1 MYMIKYTICYDKDT
15 DLIYNLIIDF
25 CTFGVGCLV
34 SQKKIGSY
42 HPQLPS
48 AAYLLLRSLVD
59 IKTIRSLLQKK
70 KKKLCYKLR
79 KIFCITTQDF

>member
-15 DLIYNLIIDF
+15 DLRYNLIIDF

-34 SQKKIGSY
+34 SQMKIGSY

-59 IKTIRSLLQKK
+59 IKIRRSLLKK
-70 KKKLCYKLR
+70 IML
-79 KIFCITTQDF
+79 QAA

>member
-70 KKKLCYKLR
+70 KLCYKLR

>member
-48 AAYLLLRSLVD
+48 AAYLLLRSLAD
-59 IKTIRSLLQKK
+59 IKTRSLLQKK
-70 KKKLCYKLR
+70 
-79 KIFCITTQDF
+79 